1 MGACTGL
8 VAGLVVVTPAAGFVE
23 PWAAVVMGLLVSP
36 VCYLAISKLKARFGY
51 DDALDAFG
59 CHGVG
64 GLLGGV
70 LTGLFCVPELSWTG
84 KGGLLY
90 TGDPSLL
97 VSQVLGILVTLAIVV
112 VLDLL
117 LVAALRAVFGD
128 LRVSERD
135 EALGL
140 DVSVHG
146 ESAYPAFTGLDS

>member
-1 MGACTGL
+1 M
-8 VAGLVVVTPAAGFVE
+8 
-23 PWAAVVMGLLVSP
+23 
-36 VCYLAISKLKARFGY
+36 CYLAISKLKAHFGY

-70 LTGLFCVPELSWTG
+70 LTGLFCVPELSWTD

-90 TGDPSLL
+90 TGDPSLM

-112 VLDLL
+112 ALDLV
-117 LVAALRAVFGD
+117 LVAAVRAVFGD

>member
-1 MGACTGL
+1 M
-8 VAGLVVVTPAAGFVE
+8 
-23 PWAAVVMGLLVSP
+23 
-36 VCYLAISKLKARFGY
+36 
-51 DDALDAFG
+51 
-59 CHGVG
+59 
-64 GLLGGV
+64 
-70 LTGLFCVPELSWTG
+70 PELSWTD

-90 TGDPSLL
+90 TGDPSLM

-112 VLDLL
+112 VFDLV
-117 LVAALRAVFGD
+117 LVAAVRAVFGD